1 MAERVQNNKDK
12 ECYSAG
18 VFLVL
23 KAWMQKKTSNK
34 TTYFRT
40 KMQMYQYFLR
50 FLFHHQQLEQENPF

>member
-23 KAWMQKKTSNK
+23 KAWMQEKNSNK